1 MGSPWGVYLNK
12 TSKTQPAAWQ
22 LMQYLTSASAEK
34 SVVATGQATVALR
47 KSVSST
53 AFTGSNPLLPA
64 AMGSA
69 IAYGLAH
76 LDPHP
81 FPPLPNLI
89 QLLTPFGQAL
99 SNIISGQAS
108 VGGAMSQANDQAT
121 QVLKQA
127 GKLH

>member
-1 MGSPWGVYLNK
+1 MG
-12 TSKTQPAAWQ
+12 
-22 LMQYLTSASAEK
+22 
-34 SVVATGQATVALR
+34 
-47 KSVSST
+47 T
-53 AFTGSNPLLPA
+53 AIS
-64 AMGSA
+64 
-69 IAYGLAH
+69 YGLAH

-108 VGGAMSQANDQAT
+108 VGNAMNQANSQAT

-127 GKLH
+127 GKL